1 MVFLKLIYFSGE
13 SEAPEFL
20 FEVLFD
26 VVELDLKVSG
36 QNIRTFWIKV
46 ANFSIFL

>member
-1 MVFLKLIYFSGE
+1 MFFFEINIVFLG
-13 SEAPEFL
+13 SETPEFL

-46 ANFSIFL
+46 ANFLDF